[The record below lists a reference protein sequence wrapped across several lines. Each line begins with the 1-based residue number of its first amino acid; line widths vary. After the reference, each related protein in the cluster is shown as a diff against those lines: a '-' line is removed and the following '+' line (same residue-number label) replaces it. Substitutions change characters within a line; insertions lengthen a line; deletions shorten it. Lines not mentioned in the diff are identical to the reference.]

1 MNNFLCLETMD
12 TEDQEL
18 RVRTPPKQHSPERLA
33 FNEEY
38 ELLYEFLS
46 TLKIKDEFSKFF
58 KHEVTFY
65 DLWDLNQEDLA
76 EMNILPDLIPKLLKS
91 IKNLKFSK
99 ETSIPKGKKVLD
111 MKNLIQ
117 IQAHLKNIEKGLDD
131 ITQKIYSQQLEIINL
146 YESQIF

>member
-1 MNNFLCLETMD
+1 MD

-65 DLWDLNQEDLA
+65 DLWDDTLQSPSFVC
-76 EMNILPDLIPKLLKS
+76 MKY
-91 IKNLKFSK
+91 SK